1 MDRLRGKIP
10 DMTFRPLLAAAAFA
24 AALPALSALTALA
37 APNPCSTVTPVEL
50 TGAEEAAYIAKKTA
64 EVFKVSPKLQATP
77 SATAAAYAVPDGWR
91 RELLA
96 FDAVPVEKY
105 ERATLF
111 LHGGGYLGG
120 LHDHCRSWGLHLADA
135 LTAYSG
141 LLKAGMDPARTVL
154 IGDSAGGRRE
164 CGAQDLSGHVARL
177 DDPASGA
184 AGVAGGGG
192 GRKRMTQGVSARAAS
207 GRVRPGSA
215 PAGAHPSPG
224 VCCGS
229 EGISVDSICSMQLL
243 PEKAMPQSLA
253 VRILLTCRSIA

>member
-120 LHDHCRSWGLHLADA
+120 LHDRCRSWGLYLADV
-135 LTAYSG
+135 
-141 LLKAGMDPARTVL
+141 MEARTDWEL
-154 IGDSAGGRRE
+154 DYRTAPAHRHPAASPTRSPRTRGSSRPAWIRPGPSSSATPR
-164 CGAQDLSGHVARL
+164 
-177 DDPASGA
+177 A
-184 AGVAGGGG
+184 AGVNAEL
-192 GRKRMTQGVSARAAS
+192 KIY
-207 GRVRPGSA
+207 PGMS
-215 PAGAHPSPG
+215 HDWTS
-224 VCCGS
+224 
-229 EGISVDSICSMQLL
+229 LL
-243 PEKAMPQSLA
+243 PELPVSRA
-253 VRILLTCRSIA
+253 VEAVGSG